1 MIKASTSDGRHIFY
15 NVPKSQRYFD
25 TDVDEISSEG
35 GTTSDDD
42 VRDSE
47 VFCDDEIY
55 VIESEPGGISV
66 RKREGLRQ
74 SRRNE
79 EKDTVEKLRY
89 PKNSSKNSNKRMFDD
104 SRKMGFLLN

>member
-15 NVPKSQRYFD
+15 NIPKNQRYFD

-35 GTTSDDD
+35 GTASDDD

-47 VFCDDEIY
+47 DLCDDEIY

-66 RKREGLRQ
+66 RKREGIRQ
-74 SRRNE
+74 PRRSE
-79 EKDTVEKLRY
+79 EGDIVERLQY
-89 PKNSSKNSNKRMFDD
+89 PKNSSKNNNKRMFDD
-104 SRKMGFLLN
+104 SRKMDFLLN

>member
-1 MIKASTSDGRHIFY
+1 MIKASTSDGRHPFHSI
-15 NVPKSQRYFD
+15 PKNKRYFD
-25 TDVDEISSEG
+25 TDIDEISSED

-47 VFCDDEIY
+47 VLCDDEIY

-74 SRRNE
+74 PRRSE
-79 EKDTVEKLRY
+79 EKDTAERLRY
-89 PKNSSKNSNKRMFDD
+89 PKNSSKNNSKRMFDD
-104 SRKMGFLLN
+104 SRKMDFT